1 MMKEITGMERS
12 KLDGVLEEFCSF
24 LQWERS
30 LSLNTV
36 ASYRSD
42 IKKFFI
48 FLKNPSE
55 EGSDLPSVE
64 EPDGV
69 TQEYL
74 DEYIKVQ
81 YRKGITQRSQARMLS
96 AIKAFFKFAD
106 TNSNP
111 CDKVEAPKVP
121 RSLPVV
127 LSVDEVE
134 RIILQAGESADDRF
148 IGVRNRAIVE
158 MLYSCGLRVSE
169 LVELRLSDL
178 FFEDGFIR
186 VIGKG
191 DKQRLVPVG
200 DFAQE
205 AVAIYKKERWEVLQ
219 SAKVSKTNGGRHSGN
234 GSGRRARRSGVN
246 GGIAEDILFLN
257 RRGGKLS
264 REMVFMIVREAA
276 ARAGIEKKISPH
288 TFRHSFATHLVEN
301 GADLRVVQDM
311 LGHSSILTTEIYT
324 HVSSRQWMQN
334 ILDHHPMKGKRD

>member
-1 MMKEITGMERS
+1 MERS
-12 KLDGVLEEFCSF
+12 KLDGILDEFCSF

-30 LSLNTV
+30 LSSNTV
-36 ASYRSD
+36 AAYRND
-42 IKKFFI
+42 VGQFVA
-48 FLKNPSE
+48 FLKNPSGE
-55 EGSDLPSVE
+55 KSDLPSVDD
-64 EPDGV
+64 PDGV

-74 DEYIKVQ
+74 DEYIKVK
-81 YRKGITQRSQARMLS
+81 YRKGMTRRSQARMLS
-96 AIKAFFKFAD
+96 AIKAFFKFMD
-106 TNSNP
+106 TDSNP

-121 RSLPVV
+121 RYLPVV

-134 RIILQAGESADDRF
+134 RIISQAGKFADDRF
-148 IGVRNRAIVE
+148 IGVRNKAIVE

-205 AVAIYKKERWEVLQ
+205 AVTMYKKERWEVLQ
-219 SAKVSKTNGGRHSGN
+219 TAKALKTNGGRHSK
-234 GSGRRARRSGVN
+234 AN

-276 ARAGIEKKISPH
+276 ARAGIEKSISPH

-324 HVSSRQWMQN
+324 HVSSSQWMQN
-334 ILDHHPMKGKRD
+334 ILNHHPMRDKS